1 MRKWESRIS
10 ETTSESD
17 RLAWRA
23 SRLAITSV
31 SLLSVKLTRLGLRK
45 DLGLPIGI
53 IAHFMR
59 KNSVAS
65 SAENRRASLCASRLR
80 HRYLNF
86 NVVRARRANTSA
98 AIQKRTIIF
107 DSFHPANSK

>member
-1 MRKWESRIS
+1 MLLRKWESRIS
-10 ETTSESD
+10 EITSESD

-23 SRLAITSV
+23 SRRAVTSV

-59 KNSVAS
+59 KNGQRSSVCGIKEACTIDPSRWPLAAS
-65 SAENRRASLCASRLR
+65 EKPVDAFILSEAKNPGSYSLS
-80 HRYLNF
+80 
-86 NVVRARRANTSA
+86 
-98 AIQKRTIIF
+98 
-107 DSFHPANSK
+107 

>member
-1 MRKWESRIS
+1 LRKWESRIS
-10 ETTSESD
+10 ETSSERD

-23 SRLAITSV
+23 SRRAVTSV

-59 KNSVAS
+59 ENSQPS
-65 SAENRRASLCASRLR
+65 SALVRVS
-80 HRYLNF
+80 F
-86 NVVRARRANTSA
+86 VVRG
-98 AIQKRTIIF
+98 
-107 DSFHPANSK
+107 P